1 MDAVLPCFTI
11 FHPDF
16 LYPAKTRGSTEKQ
29 KQMLGT
35 IKWSDWIVYD
45 ILRHSDCICPQ
56 KVFPE
61 PIPQIACGIA
71 PVPFWLEITRF
82 LDNVSILLY
91 CNVSWLQTQIVPW
104 CNMVSWL
111 PPLPD
116 FLSCQI
122 LKILIPVGST
132 RSSNPIAVINFGY
145 IITPPKVLQSLQVTL
160 W

>member
-1 MDAVLPCFTI
+1 MRFYHVVPYFTQISCIQQKLGGQQKNKSKCWEQSSEVIGSCMIYYGIVTAFARNKFSPNLYHKLPVVSHQYRFGWKSHV
-11 FHPDF
+11 F
-16 LYPAKTRGSTEKQ
+16 
-29 KQMLGT
+29 
-35 IKWSDWIVYD
+35 WIT
-45 ILRHSDCICPQ
+45 S
-56 KVFPE
+56 
-61 PIPQIACGIA
+61 
-71 PVPFWLEITRF
+71 PFC
-82 LDNVSILLY
+82 S
-91 CNVSWLQTQIVPW
+91 NVSWLQTQILPW

-132 RSSNPIAVINFGY
+132 RSSNPIAVINFRY